1 MHILLA
7 EDDPKLLKSLI
18 HIFRNNRYITD
29 GVSNGAD
36 AFNYAATGE
45 YDGIVMDIMMPE
57 KDGLMVLRELREQNI
72 TTPVLLLTARTE
84 IPQRIEGLDAGAD
97 DYLPKPFA
105 AAELMARVRAMLRRK
120 SNYTPDILSARQLN
134 GAMDMLADRISENG
148 GSFPEYSAG
157 EQEDMGG
164 PAPGF
169 INEETRFSVRFFI
182 VSFDD
187 EGLVTGENIAAMRS
201 VTQQSAAG
209 YGIKAAASGSERGWI
224 DDYRYKKYENSQG
237 YDIVFVDGAMNRSVF
252 RMTMLSAG
260 AALTG
265 SGIVLFILMVVFSK
279 RAVRPIAES
288 YEKQKQFITDA
299 NHELKT
305 PLTLIMTNIDI
316 VQSEIGENEWLQDA
330 KCEGSRMNDL
340 INQMGI
346 LTKMDEGADG
356 GEKARLD
363 LSGLVT
369 EKARSFVPLAESRN
383 KKLMAAID
391 GGTVCIGHRQAVEKL
406 MDILFDNAIKYCD
419 EGGTITVALR
429 NRRRPLLTVENT
441 YRSAQ
446 NVETDKLF
454 DRFYRGDRS
463 RTPSGGFGIG
473 LSIAKAIVKDQGG
486 EINAYIKSGDIVGF
500 KVVFR

>member
-1 MHILLA
+1 MMVNELRKKLVRVCGISALALLA
-7 EDDPKLLKSLI
+7 VI
-18 HIFRNNRYITD
+18 
-29 GVSNGAD
+29 
-36 AFNYAATGE
+36 YACI
-45 YDGIVMDIMMPE
+45 Y
-57 KDGLMVLRELREQNI
+57 
-72 TTPVLLLTARTE
+72 
-84 IPQRIEGLDAGAD
+84 
-97 DYLPKPFA
+97 
-105 AAELMARVRAMLRRK
+105 
-120 SNYTPDILSARQLN
+120 ILSARQLN

-288 YEKQKQFITDA
+288 
-299 NHELKT
+299 
-305 PLTLIMTNIDI
+305 
-316 VQSEIGENEWLQDA
+316 
-330 KCEGSRMNDL
+330 
-340 INQMGI
+340 
-346 LTKMDEGADG
+346 
-356 GEKARLD
+356 
-363 LSGLVT
+363 
-369 EKARSFVPLAESRN
+369 RN

-391 GGTVCIGHRQAVEKL
+391 GGTVCFGHRQDVEKL

-446 NVETDKLF
+446 KVETDKLF